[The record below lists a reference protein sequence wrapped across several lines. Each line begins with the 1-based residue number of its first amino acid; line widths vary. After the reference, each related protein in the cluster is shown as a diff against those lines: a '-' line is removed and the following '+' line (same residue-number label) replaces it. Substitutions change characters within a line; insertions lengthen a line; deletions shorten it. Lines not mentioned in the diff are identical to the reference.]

1 VRTCRSSVWA
11 AALLLGL
18 SSAPAAAGE
27 EDAKSMF
34 AAGRALRAQGKCEDA
49 ILQFRRALELHPE
62 GLGSLR
68 NIAECEEQ
76 LGKFAAARR
85 DWWDLRRAVLQTNE
99 PKYNGWDKDAEAA
112 YTRLGSKV
120 ARVTVKL
127 AGEQLDRVRV
137 SMDGKPLDPRLV
149 GVELER
155 DLGAHTIEAF
165 YGGAAPVMERIEL
178 DEGERE
184 LVTLN
189 IPVPPK
195 QPAVG
200 AAPAGP
206 PADEGSPGMRTAGV
220 IALGVGAA
228 AAIGTLVTVIMRQAA
243 IAEVE
248 KNCPG
253 WSSGDEQCN
262 ALNDTAA
269 TAAKDAQS
277 RGDTASLLVNVFGG
291 VAIAGL
297 GVGLTLVIAGS
308 SSDAPTS
315 GAPRVA
321 PKKNAWIGVSPA
333 SGGAM
338 AGAKVSF

>member
-1 VRTCRSSVWA
+1 VRINRASVVV
-11 AALLLGL
+11 ALLVGMTC
-18 SSAPAAAGE
+18 SPAMAGE
-27 EDAKSMF
+27 EDAKTMF
-34 AAGRALRAQGKCEDA
+34 AAGRALRAEGKCEDA

-127 AGEQLDRVRV
+127 AGEQLERVRV

-155 DLGAHTIEAF
+155 DLGAHTVEAF

-178 DEGERE
+178 REGERE
-184 LVTLN
+184 VVTLN

-195 QPAVG
+195 QPV
-200 AAPAGP
+200 AATPGGP
-206 PADEGSPGMRTAGV
+206 PPDQGSPGMRTAGV
-220 IALGVGAA
+220 IALGIGGA
-228 AAIGTLVTVIMRQAA
+228 AAIGTVVTLIMRQAA
-243 IAEVE
+243 VSEVE
-248 KNCPG
+248 ENCTD
-253 WSSGDEQCN
+253 WSSGDKQCS
-262 ALNDTAA
+262 APDASSA
-269 TAAKDAQS
+269 TAASDAQS

-297 GVGLTLVIAGS
+297 GVGLALVIAGS
-308 SSDAPTS
+308 PSDEPTS
-315 GAPRVA
+315 GAPRAA

-338 AGAKVSF
+338 ARAKVSF